1 MHHEGRRRNVRK
13 PWASEIEYEE
23 RSAVRL
29 ASLVI
34 YFTIFLFVSRYIM
47 EGTKKIESFIR
58 LCDEFCKQNK
68 GLTRNKYAIYL
79 HSLLDDFSIS
89 ALPEYIR
96 DEIEGY
102 AKEFFDKFPNIQ
114 LERIKHNDI
123 LGNAIAEKS
132 KQIFDFLTPYFSFRY
147 FENERKNMNSINN
160 SINIYKQAIQSE
172 SDKYEKFCE
181 EKKKEITEF
190 IEKIYTE
197 RGLGEFGKK
206 YEEEADSMKKVKEK
220 WLWATIGFTVAAL
233 LLALIFYFSK
243 PDIQPLAFLDFLYLF
258 TMKFFM
264 LGILV
269 FAISW
274 CAKMYSLTQQQEL
287 INKNKALITKTYN
300 SFIEGTEDKETRNAI
315 LSAAS
320 SELFSL
326 SNTGFVPG
334 KESNLDVLE
343 QTAKIVTALT
353 QKAK

>member
-1 MHHEGRRRNVRK
+1 MENLKNIEIFLDVCKKFCKERQGL
-13 PWASEIEYEE
+13 SEY
-23 RSAVRL
+23 AY
-29 ASLVI
+29 VI
-34 YFTIFLFVSRYIM
+34 YLYSI
-47 EGTKKIESFIR
+47 
-58 LCDEFCKQNK
+58 
-68 GLTRNKYAIYL
+68 
-79 HSLLDDFSIS
+79 LDYFSIS
-89 ALPEYIR
+89 SLPNYVKY
-96 DEIEGY
+96 EIEKY
-102 AKEFFDKFPNIQ
+102 AQEFFDDFPESKTNI
-114 LERIKHNDI
+114 IDI
-123 LGNAIAEKS
+123 DDSFNAAIVKKS

-147 FENERKNMNSINN
+147 FENERKNVNSINN

-190 IEKIYTE
+190 IEKIHAE
-197 RGLGEFGKK
+197 KGLGEFGKK

-220 WLWATIGFTVAAL
+220 WLWATIGFTAAAL

-243 PDIQPLAFLDFLYLF
+243 PDIQPLAFLDFIYLF

-300 SFIEGTEDKETRNAI
+300 SFIEGTEDKETRNGI

-343 QTAKIVTALT
+343 QTAKIVAALT
-353 QKAK
+353 QKPK